1 MMVIQS
7 QKWLKTPLFTR
18 GKQAPLAPNGAW
30 LAGEPISR
38 SLPVTG
44 DDYVPS
50 ARSSDGKQPSVTVP
64 AQIYFFLPFSR
75 VGLILEM
82 ESITPGIC
90 VSFALEEVR
99 LFYR

>member
-1 MMVIQS
+1 MFRQREVVTENS
-7 QKWLKTPLFTR
+7 RPLQCRRKF
-18 GKQAPLAPNGAW
+18 
-30 LAGEPISR
+30 I
-38 SLPVTG
+38 
-44 DDYVPS
+44 
-50 ARSSDGKQPSVTVP
+50 
-64 AQIYFFLPFSR
+64 FFLPFSR